1 MKIWCVFVP
10 YFKKVYYIYKF
21 FVSWVVVIFPL
32 SFTKISEEVFTKKFW
47 KISNNT
53 NNYLWIWILFYIPN
67 TVKFNF
73 FIAWFKRFH
82 LAIWCEVEDEHSWQR
97 ISNPPILWTPPRP
110 PPRYC
115 LTFFKK
121 FDQPPSYHTQILK
134 HTPILSFSFCC
145 LVSLTEWV
153 IVPHLMF
160 YFS

>member
-10 YFKKVYYIYKF
+10 YFKNVYYIYKF

-97 ISNPPILWTPPRP
+97 ISNPPILWTPLPDIAWPFLKSLTNPRP
-110 PPRYC
+110 TTHRYSNT
-115 LTFFKK
+115 L
-121 FDQPPSYHTQILK
+121 QYSPSLFVV
-134 HTPILSFSFCC
+134 LF
-145 LVSLTEWV
+145 LWLNG
-153 IVPHLMF
+153 
-160 YFS
+160 

>member
-47 KISNNT
+47 KISNNA

-97 ISNPPILWTPPRP
+97 ISNPPILWPPPP

-121 FDQPPSYHTQILK
+121 FAQPPSYHTQILK